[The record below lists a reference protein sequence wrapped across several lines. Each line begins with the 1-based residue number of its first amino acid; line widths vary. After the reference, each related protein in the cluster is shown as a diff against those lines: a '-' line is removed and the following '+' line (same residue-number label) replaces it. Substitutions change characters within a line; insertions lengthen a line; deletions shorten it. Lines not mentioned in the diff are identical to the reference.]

1 MAAGTGR
8 HRPPLAGR
16 RADASGQRLSL
27 RSNHVHPPCPVGLL
41 PDLPP
46 PELAVGLLLD
56 RPLPELALG
65 LLADLPPPEL
75 AAGLLLDLLPPELA

>member
-46 PELAVGLLLD
+46 PDLPPPELAVGLLLD
-56 RPLPELALG
+56 RPLPELA
-65 LLADLPPPEL
+65 
-75 AAGLLLDLLPPELA
+75 AGLLRGPLWL